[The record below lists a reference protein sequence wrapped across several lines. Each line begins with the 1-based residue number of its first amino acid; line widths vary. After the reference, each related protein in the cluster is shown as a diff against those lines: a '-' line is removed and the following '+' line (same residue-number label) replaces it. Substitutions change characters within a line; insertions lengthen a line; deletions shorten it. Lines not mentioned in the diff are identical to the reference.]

1 MLQDKNRE
9 EEELLVVVPHV
20 AVDHVE
26 VVEVEDLVAE
36 AEVVAGVEEV
46 AEAVVVPGGAG
57 VEDKNNKLQK
67 FNK

>member
-9 EEELLVVVPHV
+9 EEELLVVDPHV

-26 VVEVEDLVAE
+26 VVEVEDL
-36 AEVVAGVEEV
+36 V

>member
-9 EEELLVVVPHV
+9 EEELLVVAPHV

-46 AEAVVVPGGAG
+46 AEAGVVPGGAG